1 MDNTDLGSLETGDIE
16 KAGDIEKE
24 ERAEFEEI
32 EEDQKQEIPPELA
45 FIRDIPM
52 RVSVELGRASVVV
65 KDLLRVK
72 LNQIV
77 EVDKMV
83 GEPLEI
89 RINNQLVARGEV
101 VVINDKFGIR
111 LTDIINPLEQ
121 GLQGNSD

>member
-1 MDNTDLGSLETGDIE
+1 MDNTDLGGLETGDIE

-24 ERAEFEEI
+24 EGAVFEEI

>member
-1 MDNTDLGSLETGDIE
+1 MDNTDLGGLETGDIE

-24 ERAEFEEI
+24 EGAEFEEI

-52 RVSVELGRASVVV
+52 RVSVELGRTSIVV
-65 KDLLRVK
+65 KDLLRIK
-72 LNQIV
+72 INQIV

>member
-24 ERAEFEEI
+24 EGAVFEEI

-52 RVSVELGRASVVV
+52 RVSVELGRASIMV

-72 LNQIV
+72 IDQIV

-121 GLQGNSD
+121 GLQGN

>member
-1 MDNTDLGSLETGDIE
+1 MDNTDLGGLETGDIE
-16 KAGDIEKE
+16 KE
-24 ERAEFEEI
+24 EGAVFEEI

>member
-1 MDNTDLGSLETGDIE
+1 MDNTDLGGLETGDIE

-24 ERAEFEEI
+24 EGAEFEEI
-32 EEDQKQEIPPELA
+32 EEDKKQEIPPELA

>member
-1 MDNTDLGSLETGDIE
+1 MDNTDLGGLETGDIE

-24 ERAEFEEI
+24 EDAVFEEI

>member
-1 MDNTDLGSLETGDIE
+1 MDNTDLGGLETGDIE

-24 ERAEFEEI
+24 EGAEFEEI

>member
-1 MDNTDLGSLETGDIE
+1 MDNTDLGGLETGDIE

-24 ERAEFEEI
+24 EGAGFEEI

>member
-24 ERAEFEEI
+24 EGAVFEEI

-72 LNQIV
+72 INQIV